1 MADLSQNDIQRAVQD
16 ATRDMQRE
24 LANINQH
31 VSGLESLKSDVNNV
45 LSDVR
50 SMEANIL
57 TAKQGTNDLLNAL
70 GTIDQRL
77 ANVEAIMQRFDQR
90 LQILEQSHQGIQRSL
105 Q

>member
-1 MADLSQNDIQRAVQD
+1 
-16 ATRDMQRE
+16 MQRE

-70 GTIDQRL
+70 GAIDQRMASL
-77 ANVEAIMQRFDQR
+77 ETFAQRFDQR

>member
-70 GTIDQRL
+70 GAIDQRMASL
-77 ANVEAIMQRFDQR
+77 ETFAQRFDQR

>member
-1 MADLSQNDIQRAVQD
+1 MADLSQSDVQRAVQD
-16 ATRDMQRE
+16 ATKDLQRE
-24 LANINQH
+24 VMNISQH

>member
-1 MADLSQNDIQRAVQD
+1 VADLSQNDIQRAVQD

-70 GTIDQRL
+70 GAIDQRMASL
-77 ANVEAIMQRFDQR
+77 ETFAQRFDQR